1 MKSRILIIEDSM
13 QDFEFLKKTLSADDY
28 DILHEREAK
37 NTISLLEEKS
47 PDLLVLDLVLPGT
60 DGFEICR
67 QVRADE
73 RFTNMPILFLTS
85 VNNMDN
91 RIIGLQ
97 LGASDFL
104 SKECDPRE
112 LALRIRNLLRSKKV
126 FDEVVKLSVVDG
138 LTHVYNRRYF
148 QHRLLDEFERGKRY
162 NRDFCCLIIDV
173 DNFKQVNDTL
183 GHPAGDLVLKRVAAI
198 LRRNIRSADVLC
210 RYGGDEF
217 GLLLPET
224 NFKGASVT
232 AERIRSIVE
241 KTDVGKPQYSAKVTL
256 SVGVSS
262 LLEGGAL
269 GMDELV
275 TQADVALYQSKRHGR
290 NQVSYYGKKE

>member
-1 MKSRILIIEDSM
+1 MKSKILVIEDS
-13 QDFEFLKKTLSADDY
+13 QEDFE
-28 DILHEREAK
+28 
-37 NTISLLEEKS
+37 TISQMLSSEEYDLIHESEAGKTISVLEEKN
-47 PDLLVLDLVLPGT
+47 PDLLILDLVLPDS
-60 DGFEICR
+60 DGFEVCR

-73 RFTNMPILFLTS
+73 RFANLPILFFTA

-91 RIIGLQ
+91 RLIGLQ

-104 SKECDPRE
+104 SKGCDSRE
-112 LALRIRNLLRSKKV
+112 VSLRVRNLLRSKKI
-126 FDEVVKLSVVDG
+126 FDEVVKLSVVDS

-162 NRDFCCLIIDV
+162 NRDFCCVIIDV
-173 DNFKQVNDTL
+173 DYFKQINDTL
-183 GHPAGDLVLKRVAAI
+183 GHPAGDMVLKRIAGI

-224 NFKGASVT
+224 DFAGAGIT
-232 AERIRSIVE
+232 AERIRSIVA
-241 KTDVGKPQYSAKVTL
+241 KTDVGKPQYSANVTL
-256 SVGVSS
+256 SIGISS

-275 TQADVALYQSKRHGR
+275 TQADVALYQSKRKGR
-290 NQVSYYGKKE
+290 NRICYYGQ